1 MPWSTTLMRC
11 VLCCAGV
18 GAPVAAPALAPAL
31 RWLALLAL
39 LLCWCLALQEENE
52 MLVEFASHVDRDKLE
67 ELSKKFQRSKASVPT
82 RWVGLLTVAV
92 CVY

>member
-1 MPWSTTLMRC
+1 
-11 VLCCAGV
+11 
-18 GAPVAAPALAPAL
+18 
-31 RWLALLAL
+31 
-39 LLCWCLALQEENE
+39 

-92 CVY
+92 CVC